1 VSRIIAASDRKAEA
15 AAVLTGFLAKW
26 RHRNEANNTII
37 KYTSVFCDALKAAG
51 VENTDL
57 PFLPRSF
64 NDKRRKRCLE
74 RIVEKQE
81 TPIVIRDYA
90 GFMGVVCMG
99 LRAAI
104 DAKQCPE
111 VLILL
116 SFIIPFRSNDQNKA
130 HVRANGTTC
139 DSTSHR
145 IIHGAMTRDGRKVAS
160 AIVNSHP
167 SKANCRSFNY
177 ATVPLCDPEFYGLVY
192 EAMAFVHNPEI
203 TALKC
208 TTCVAD
214 YKKGVPSG
222 PPKGQEWG
230 SPYKGIMKHM
240 LTKLGLCSYVSNW
253 GTYMPG
259 TLYGSMGRAF
269 CASSI
274 EQGRFRFD
282 APLTNTKALKN
293 STQNAPY
300 LCFCCSEPPKVP
312 GVRLRKVTAA
322 DPLYLDGGAVVIT
335 EGVCLVDDQARP
347 LSSQIYFF
355 ELLAIV
361 TGFLGY
367 VIYSKLYITGGAGI

>member
-1 VSRIIAASDRKAEA
+1 MTYGDFKMSVEFPAGVSRVLAASDMKAEGA
-15 AAVLTGFLAKW
+15 DVLAGFVAKW
-26 RHRNEANNTII
+26 EHGNKANNTIL
-37 KYTSVFCDALKAAG
+37 KYAAVFCDALKAAG

-57 PFLPRSF
+57 PFLSRSF

-74 RIVEKQE
+74 RIIEKQE
-81 TPIVIRDYA
+81 APIVIRDYA

-116 SFIIPFRSNDQNKA
+116 SFIVPFRSNDQNEA

-282 APLTNTKALKN
+282 APLTNTKALECALGHVKN

-312 GVRLRKVTAA
+312 GVRLRKVTAV

-335 EGVCLVDDQARP
+335 EGVCLVDDQPAH
-347 LSSQIYFF
+347 
-355 ELLAIV
+355 
-361 TGFLGY
+361 
-367 VIYSKLYITGGAGI
+367 